1 MKNQT
6 PRIIRKSFFY
16 LIRKG
21 RIEMKNAELLDS
33 RNFVTPAEFC
43 EICDNQVSLTTV
55 NLLIR
60 KGNIPCC
67 KMGRKNLIP
76 VSYVR
81 EILSIGTK
89 QAEGAI

>member
-1 MKNQT
+1 MHAIKPLKILN
-6 PRIIRKSFFY
+6 

-21 RIEMKNAELLDS
+21 KIEMKNTELLDS
-33 RNFVTPAEFC
+33 RNFVTPTEFC
-43 EICDNQVSLTTV
+43 DICDNQISVTTV

-60 KGNIPCC
+60 KGEIPCC

-81 EILSIGTK
+81 KILEVGTNK
-89 QAEGAI
+89 GVD

>member
-1 MKNQT
+1 MNIKMLATIQT
-6 PRIIRKSFFY
+6 NFLN

-21 RIEMKNAELLDS
+21 SIVMKNAELLNS
-33 RNFVTPAEFC
+33 RNFVTPTEFC
-43 EICDNQVSLTTV
+43 EICDNQVSVTTV

-60 KGNIPCC
+60 QGKIPCC

-81 EILSIGTK
+81 ELLATGTNK
-89 QAEGAI
+89 GAI